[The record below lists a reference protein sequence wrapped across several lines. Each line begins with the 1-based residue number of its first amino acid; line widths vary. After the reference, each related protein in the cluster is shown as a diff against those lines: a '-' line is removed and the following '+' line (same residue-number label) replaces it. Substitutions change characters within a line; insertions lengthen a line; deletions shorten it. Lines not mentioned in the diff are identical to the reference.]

1 MNRKIERTG
10 IKIGMSFAE
19 RALGTN
25 AIALSIKLKKPVY
38 TTPLHHYCDLLR
50 EVYFYS
56 VPLEVKKREIGY
68 LAVCSL
74 NEPVKVELGV
84 IADLTA
90 YRIINELKSSNI
102 SSILPDKKDC
112 LLNKKQLAI
121 LRLIAMGVPDKTIAL
136 EEGITINTVKYH
148 KKSIYKKLGV
158 ECSAQAVIKCLK
170 LNLMSIDDIDC

>member
-1 MNRKIERTG
+1 MNKKIEKIG

-19 RALGTN
+19 RSIGTN
-25 AIALSIKLKKPVY
+25 AIALSIRIKKPVY
-38 TTPLHHYCDLLR
+38 TTPLHNYCDLLR
-50 EVYFYS
+50 ELYFYS
-56 VPLEVKKREIGY
+56 VPLEVNKNDIGY
-68 LAVCSL
+68 LAICSL
-74 NEPVKVELGV
+74 NEPVKVEFEV
-84 IADLTA
+84 IANLTA
-90 YRIINELKSSNI
+90 YKLINEFKSNKI
-102 SSILPDKKDC
+102 STILPDKMDC
-112 LLNKKQLAI
+112 VLNKKQLNI

>member
-1 MNRKIERTG
+1 MNKKIEKIG

-19 RALGTN
+19 RSIGTN
-25 AIALSIKLKKPVY
+25 AIALSIKMKKPVY

-50 EVYFYS
+50 EFYFYS
-56 VPLEVKKREIGY
+56 VPLEIKKSDIGY
-68 LAVCSL
+68 LAICSL

-90 YRIINELKSSNI
+90 YRIINELKSSKI
-102 SSILPDKKDC
+102 SSILPEKKDC

-121 LRLIAMGVPDKTIAL
+121 LKLIAMGVPDKTIAL

-148 KKSIYKKLGV
+148 KKSIFKKLEV

-170 LNLMSIDDIDC
+170 LNIMSIDDIDY